1 MDTRRKFLLKG
12 AGAAA
17 MAVLPGCAE
26 EQIDTAGHSMK
37 TTNPKTALVLWYSQA
52 GHTARNGRLI
62 ARTMEKSGLKVEALD
77 IRECD
82 ESVMIN
88 YDLIIMGAPVY
99 YLDVPGNVRDWLRD
113 IPRIDGTP
121 VAAYSTFGG
130 PGDNQYNTAWY
141 LLRLLAD
148 KGGVPAGIGTFGN
161 MSTFAPTW
169 SMGNEKRI
177 LKYRDRPNEEIYR
190 QVRDFAKK
198 VLATVRGGAAP
209 VFKKEFYAG
218 ECIRGSF
225 QVKLTK
231 LMITRHTIDS
241 TRCTKCGICAEKC
254 PVGVIDIETPHI
266 DTKGCIACMGCV
278 NNCPVQAIDMAFLG
292 KKVVG
297 FRDFLKKHAITIIEP
312 AELRGGGRQAPG
324 LS

>member
-1 MDTRRKFLLKG
+1 MDTRRKFLLKS

-26 EQIDTAGHSMK
+26 EQIGTAGQTMK
-37 TTNPKTALVLWYSQA
+37 TNDPKTALILWYSQA

-62 ARTMEKSGLKVEALD
+62 GRTLERLGLRVRALD

-82 ESVMIN
+82 ESTMKN
-88 YDLIIMGAPVY
+88 YDLIIMGTPVY

-113 IPRIDGTP
+113 IPRIEGTP

-141 LLRLLAD
+141 LLQLLAD
-148 KGGVPAGIGTFGN
+148 RGGVPVGIATFGN

-198 VLATVRGGAAP
+198 VLSTVRGGTPPA
-209 VFKKEFYAG
+209 FKKEFYAG
-218 ECIRGSF
+218 EFIKGSF
-225 QVKLTK
+225 QVKLTR

-241 TRCTKCGICAEKC
+241 KRCTKCGICVEKC

-266 DTKGCIACMGCV
+266 DKKGCIACMGCV
-278 NNCPVQAIDMAFLG
+278 NNCPAQAIDMAFLG
-292 KKVVG
+292 KKVYG

-312 AELRGGGRQAPG
+312 AELRGGGPQPG
-324 LS
+324 VS